1 MKCSVLIAL
10 FLLAIAAPATAA
22 TTMQLALPSQQPEG
36 TPPTPVGDP
45 DVPPLGLDVFQPD
58 GSYDEPK
65 PLNPADN

>member
-58 GSYDEPK
+58 GSYDEPSS
-65 PLNPADN
+65 LNPADD